1 MSTITIDNNIHS
13 DLEKASKFTGMNE
26 RELTER
32 ALILYLDS
40 LRNISDL
47 KAELD
52 AWQELGLQSLHSV
65 EDTLNTHP

>member
-1 MSTITIDNNIHS
+1 
-13 DLEKASKFTGMNE
+13 MNE

-32 ALILYLDS
+32 ALILYLNS
-40 LRNISDL
+40 LRNVSDL